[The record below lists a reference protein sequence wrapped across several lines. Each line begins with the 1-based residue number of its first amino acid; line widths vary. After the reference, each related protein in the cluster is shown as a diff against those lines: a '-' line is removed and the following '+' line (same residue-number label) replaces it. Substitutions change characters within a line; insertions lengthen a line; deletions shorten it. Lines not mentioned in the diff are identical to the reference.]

1 MISGV
6 DAIINING
14 KRLTAQIKPFSG
26 IKEISPTEIMVF
38 GSSATK
44 KYKTDF
50 LVFNNTNKTVVFKN
64 DKTKILDGNYVFPKE
79 SEIKS
84 V

>member
-6 DAIINING
+6 DAIINLDG
-14 KRLTAQIKPFSG
+14 KRLTAQIKPFSSV
-26 IKEISPTEIMVF
+26 KEITPTEVMVF
-38 GSSATK
+38 GASAPK
-44 KYKTDF
+44 MYKTDYM
-50 LVFNNTNKTVVFKN
+50 VFNNTSKTIVFKN
-64 DKTKILDGNYVFPKE
+64 DNTKILDGNYVFPKE

>member
-1 MISGV
+1 
-6 DAIINING
+6 
-14 KRLTAQIKPFSG
+14 
-26 IKEISPTEIMVF
+26 MVF

>member
-6 DAIINING
+6 DAVINIDG
-14 KRLTAQIKPFSG
+14 KRLTAQIKPFSY
-26 IKEISPTEIMVF
+26 IKEISPTEVMVF
-38 GSSATK
+38 GASAPK

-50 LVFNNTNKTVVFKN
+50 IVFNNTSKTVVFKN
-64 DKTKILDGNYVFPKE
+64 DNTKILDGNYVFPKE